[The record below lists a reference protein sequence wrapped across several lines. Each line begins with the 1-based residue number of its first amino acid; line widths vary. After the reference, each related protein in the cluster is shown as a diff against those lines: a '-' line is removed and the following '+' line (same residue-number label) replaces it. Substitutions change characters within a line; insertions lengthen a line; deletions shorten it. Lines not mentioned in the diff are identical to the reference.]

1 MIGVKG
7 EVLLVEQ
14 PSLKLNHTVFMTN
27 GCYIVPKEKHR
38 YLIGATSEFNNY
50 SVGNSDAGISWLLK
64 HAQQCIPE
72 LSHSHILK
80 QWSGV
85 RPYTEYELPI
95 MDQIDDGLFIITGHY
110 RNGILLSLLSV
121 KILPIGYY
129 QELNQ
134 QAIQHLVYQGVSK
147 MKCIING
154 NLFTFEHEDS
164 ITRILESLE
173 LDPQRVVVEHNQSLI
188 KQDDFDNQIVR
199 EDDRLEL
206 LEFVGG
212 G

>member
-1 MIGVKG
+1 
-7 EVLLVEQ
+7 
-14 PSLKLNHTVFMTN
+14 
-27 GCYIVPKEKHR
+27 
-38 YLIGATSEFNNY
+38 
-50 SVGNSDAGISWLLK
+50 
-64 HAQQCIPE
+64 
-72 LSHSHILK
+72 
-80 QWSGV
+80 
-85 RPYTEYELPI
+85 
-95 MDQIDDGLFIITGHY
+95 
-110 RNGILLSLLSV
+110 
-121 KILPIGYY
+121 
-129 QELNQ
+129 
-134 QAIQHLVYQGVSK
+134 